1 MEWVQLGLLILVV
14 LILLNIDANVARI
27 EGRIK

>member
-1 MEWVQLGLLILVV
+1 MEWVQLGLLILAV

-27 EGRIK
+27 KGRMK